1 MTELIRIAVLV
12 ATLSGAHDAPVAAVR
27 PGLGL
32 SAGSAVPA
40 RALTDIVGV
49 RSAVRPVPVMGSD
62 TTAMTSVR
70 RHVVDAWLGSD
81 KFQHFGMS
89 YAVTAFTFAALRTA
103 GADAGPALTAALPV
117 AAAAGV
123 GKEVHDRRRGQIF
136 SLRDLVADGLGIA
149 AAYFFLREVR

>member
-1 MTELIRIAVLV
+1 MTELIRIAVLL
-12 ATLSGAHDAPVAAVR
+12 AMLSGAHDAQVA
-27 PGLGL
+27 
-32 SAGSAVPA
+32 AVPA
-40 RALTDIVGV
+40 RAMTDIMDG
-49 RSAVRPVPVMGSD
+49 SAVVRPVPLMGSD
-62 TTAMTSVR
+62 TIAVASVR
-70 RHVVDAWLGSD
+70 PDVVDAWLGSD

-103 GADAGPALTAALPV
+103 GADAGPALTSALPV

-123 GKEVHDRRRGQIF
+123 GKEVYDRRRGQIF